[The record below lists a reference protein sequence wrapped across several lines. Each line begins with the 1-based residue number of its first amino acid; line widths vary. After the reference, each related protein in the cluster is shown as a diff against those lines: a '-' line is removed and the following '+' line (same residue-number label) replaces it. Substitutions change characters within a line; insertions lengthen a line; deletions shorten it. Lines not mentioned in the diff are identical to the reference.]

1 MPDQDDPDV
10 APGAPEGR
18 RPRTSRTLLSGMS
31 WQTLSQILPLVINLA
46 MTPWIIHGLGAQRY
60 SIFLLVT
67 TFTMVLSQFD
77 GGIGPSAMRFLAIYA
92 GRDDRAAAT
101 RLLASVSAL
110 IFAVSS
116 VVTAIAF
123 VSSDAILGA
132 VKVDSAYLPE
142 ARFLLRTLTAIIA
155 LILVRNLI
163 NAILN
168 SRQQFRYTSLAILA
182 GYVVYMTGLVLTVL
196 NGWGL
201 YGVGVTMVVQQVVG
215 SVITVPPGL
224 RYLTR
229 TSPAFMSRAEFSE
242 FFSYASRVQVTGITT
257 LLTGQK
263 DQLVAGYLI
272 SAQESGPYGQGTNF
286 ATQLKTLPL
295 NATYPMQA
303 MIGTEVAARQPEG
316 AQPKVE
322 KLQRIW
328 VAAVS
333 GWCGVGIP
341 ATYYGVQAW
350 LPDSFA
356 LAAPVAAILLAG
368 TYGMLLMFV
377 SKLWA
382 LTLGRSDIEMR
393 AGLVGLVANVALSVA
408 LWFPCG
414 MLGVVWATALSQVV
428 TMGYFSWETR
438 RALTH
443 NLRWFV
449 RDIPVLATLAGGG
462 VCGLIE
468 WFAFGHLPRGAL
480 GLLSAG
486 LLAVP
491 GMALFVALS
500 FGRRGLM
507 EAREMLRR

>member
-1 MPDQDDPDV
+1 MPDHDAV
-10 APGAPEGR
+10 GEPEGGRPQR
-18 RPRTSRTLLSGMS
+18 RTARTLLSGTS
-31 WQTLSQILPLVINLA
+31 WQTLSQVLPLVINLA

-77 GGIGPSAMRFLAIYA
+77 GGIGPSAMRFFSIYA

-101 RLLASVSAL
+101 RLLLSVSAL
-110 IFAVSS
+110 IFAVSALVTS
-116 VVTAIAF
+116 VAF
-123 VSSDAILGA
+123 LFSDAILGA
-132 VKVDSAYLPE
+132 VKVDAVFLPE
-142 ARFLLRTLTAIIA
+142 ARFLFRTLTAIIA

-182 GYVVYMTGLVLTVL
+182 GYVIYMTGLVLTVVQ
-196 NGWGL
+196 GWGL
-201 YGVGVTMVVQQVVG
+201 YGIAVTMVIQQVVG
-215 SVITVPPGL
+215 SLITVPPGL

-229 TSPAFMSRAEFSE
+229 PSPVFMSRTEFRE
-242 FFSYASRVQVTGITT
+242 FFGYASRVQVTGITT

-272 SAQESGPYGQGTNF
+272 SAQQSGPYGQGTNF

-303 MIGTEVAARQPEG
+303 MIGSEVAVRSPHG
-316 AQPKVE
+316 AKPKVE

-328 VAAVS
+328 VVAVT
-333 GWCGVGIP
+333 GWCAVGVP

-350 LPDSFA
+350 LPDSFV
-356 LAAPVAAILLAG
+356 LAAPVAAVLLAG
-368 TYGMLLMFV
+368 TYAALLMFV
-377 SKLWA
+377 TKLWA

-393 AGLVGLVANVALSVA
+393 AGIVGLAANVGLSIA
-408 LWFPCG
+408 LWFPLG
-414 MLGVVWATALSQVV
+414 MMGVVWATALSQVV
-428 TMGYFSWETR
+428 TTAYFSLETR
-438 RALTH
+438 RSLAE

-449 RDIPVLATLAGGG
+449 RDVPVLATLAGASL
-462 VCGLIE
+462 CWLLE
-468 WFAFGHLPRGAL
+468 WLAFGHLPRGAL

-500 FGRRGLM
+500 FGHRGLR
-507 EAREMLRR
+507 EARDLLRP